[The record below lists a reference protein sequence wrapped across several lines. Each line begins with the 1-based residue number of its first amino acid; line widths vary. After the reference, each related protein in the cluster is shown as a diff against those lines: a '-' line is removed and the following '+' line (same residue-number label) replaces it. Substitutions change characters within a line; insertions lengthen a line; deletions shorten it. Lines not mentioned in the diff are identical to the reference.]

1 MTDIFENII
10 IQKFSLRAFSIQYL
24 MIKLSLCKIDIE
36 LYNILNISLNLVA
49 MQNQNMYS
57 FHNLMSLLCMNLFS
71 ITSVMCTYNE
81 MRWVTVYWKWNSFLY
96 HVQSATE
103 IQTKEQTLNVY
114 FTNIPIKENAEIIL
128 GGIEVNKSD
137 TIDP

>member
-1 MTDIFENII
+1 
-10 IQKFSLRAFSIQYL
+10 
-24 MIKLSLCKIDIE
+24 
-36 LYNILNISLNLVA
+36 
-49 MQNQNMYS
+49 
-57 FHNLMSLLCMNLFS
+57 MSLLYINLFS
-71 ITSVMCTYNE
+71 IMSVMWTYNE
-81 MRWVTVYWKWNSFLY
+81 MRWVTVYWKWNSFLC

-103 IQTKEQTLNVY
+103 IQTKERTLNVY

>member
-10 IQKFSLRAFSIQYL
+10 IPKFSLRVFPIQYL
-24 MIKLSLCKIDIE
+24 MIKLSPCKIDIE
-36 LYNILNISLNLVA
+36 LYNMLNISLNLVA

-57 FHNLMSLLCMNLFS
+57 FHNLMSLLYINLFS

-81 MRWVTVYWKWNSFLY
+81 MRWVTVYWKWNSFLC

-103 IQTKEQTLNVY
+103 IQTKERTLNVY
-114 FTNIPIKENAEIIL
+114 FTNIPIKENPEIIL